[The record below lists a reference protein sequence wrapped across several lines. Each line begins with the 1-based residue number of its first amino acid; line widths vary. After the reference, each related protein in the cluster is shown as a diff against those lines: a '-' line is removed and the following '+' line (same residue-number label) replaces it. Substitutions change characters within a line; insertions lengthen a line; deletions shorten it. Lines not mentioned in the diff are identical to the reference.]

1 MVLSIGPDV
10 YSTFQF
16 VLSPEPEPPEMDP
29 EPGEMEPE
37 PPELEPPEMMMVTE
51 SEMLVPEP
59 PEIEPDQE
67 MEPEPVSKPETKEP
81 KMAPEM
87 KPPEPRAMR
96 LVASGLSSSSI
107 QMECLVV

>member
-16 VLSPEPEPPEMDP
+16 GVLSPEPEPPEMDP
-29 EPGEMEPE
+29 EPGKMEPE

-59 PEIEPDQE
+59 PEMDLVTTTNALLE
-67 MEPEPVSKPETKEP
+67 MVPVWVI
-81 KMAPEM
+81 
-87 KPPEPRAMR
+87 PPVMP
-96 LVASGLSSSSI
+96 I
-107 QMECLVV
+107 